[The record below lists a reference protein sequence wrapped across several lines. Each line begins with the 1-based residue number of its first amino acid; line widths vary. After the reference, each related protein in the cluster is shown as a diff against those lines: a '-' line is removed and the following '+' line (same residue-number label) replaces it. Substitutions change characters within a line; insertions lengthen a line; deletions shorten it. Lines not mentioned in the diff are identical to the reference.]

1 MSGARETE
9 RGNVSGPT
17 ERERE
22 WDKREREGVS
32 ELGNRDR
39 EREEDE

>member
-22 WDKREREGVS
+22 REWDKRERGGE
-32 ELGNRDR
+32 
-39 EREEDE
+39 

>member
-17 ERERE
+17 EREGVGQ
-22 WDKREREGVS
+22 EREGVS

-39 EREEDE
+39 ERRG